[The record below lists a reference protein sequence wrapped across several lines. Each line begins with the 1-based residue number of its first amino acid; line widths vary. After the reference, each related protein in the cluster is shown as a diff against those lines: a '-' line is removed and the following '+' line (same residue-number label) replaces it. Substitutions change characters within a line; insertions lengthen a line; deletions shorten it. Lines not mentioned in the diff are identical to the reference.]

1 MQLIDAQ
8 CRAEQA
14 RAVLDMW
21 LEAEILDHSESALVC
36 ALITI
41 LDGVPESIRDHINSL
56 PAMGAK

>member
-21 LEAEILDHSESALVC
+21 LEAEILDHSETALVG

-56 PAMGAK
+56 PAMGAE

>member
-21 LEAEILDHSESALVC
+21 LEAEILDHSETGLVC

-41 LDGVPESIRDHINSL
+41 LDGVPESIRDYINSL
-56 PAMGAK
+56 PATGAK